1 MGNLINTQKEKRTQS
16 ILGSFGDTL
25 IDGIVDILKN
35 PVLEKAH
42 EISLESGVGIVFNE
56 KNELLLGLAIAD
68 DERDGKWTFPGGG
81 IDDKENCLSA
91 AIRETYEETG
101 LVSVPISNM
110 IFIHP
115 AKPMV
120 GFCLLRVKSE
130 HEIVPNKEFK
140 ELKWVSLTGL
150 PVDLLVLNREIL
162 SIINT
167 KL

>member
-1 MGNLINTQKEKRTQS
+1 MEYLIREQREREAKS
-16 ILGSFGDTL
+16 ILGSFFVENSL
-25 IDGIVDILKN
+25 QKS
-35 PVLEKAH
+35 H
-42 EISLESGVGIVFNE
+42 EITLQSAVGIIFNE

-68 DERDGKWTFPGGG
+68 DERDGKWVFPGGK
-81 IDDKENCLSA
+81 IEDNENCLPA

-101 LVSVPISNM
+101 LVTLPISNM

-120 GFCLLRVKSE
+120 GFCLLRAIGE
-130 HEIVPNKEFK
+130 HKLLPNEEF
-140 ELKWVSLTGL
+140 ESLKWVSLENL
-150 PVDLLVLNREIL
+150 PKDLLILNREIL